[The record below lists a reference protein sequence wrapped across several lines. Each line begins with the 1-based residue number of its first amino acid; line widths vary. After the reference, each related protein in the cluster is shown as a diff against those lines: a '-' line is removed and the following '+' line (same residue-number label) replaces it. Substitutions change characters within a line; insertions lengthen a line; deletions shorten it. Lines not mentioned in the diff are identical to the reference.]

1 MGVNHSPFWPPANM
15 YGVELERVELVPTAP
30 DVDDCSVVEWLR
42 DIWALTYPQGATEI
56 ERARIIKNGI
66 ARIFDLGRKWGFT
79 CEAVFGGQPKTH
91 QFERSVLGVAIV
103 VQLLE
108 RPFLE

>member
-1 MGVNHSPFWPPANM
+1 M
-15 YGVELERVELVPTAP
+15 YGVELERVDLVPTAP

-42 DIWALTYPQGATEI
+42 EIWALTYPQGAIEI
-56 ERARIIKNGI
+56 DRASIIKNTI
-66 ARIFDLGRKWGFT
+66 ASIFGLVRKWGFT

-91 QFERSVLGVAIV
+91 QFERSVLGVAIA

-108 RPFLE
+108 RPFRA